1 MIRLLIVLTL
11 LASTSAYAQC
21 VCRCVNGTVQTLCR
35 SPLDMP
41 AICAP
46 QICPIVPPSIQP
58 IQTPTIPPIGTTA
71 CRKVPV
77 FMPNLGRY
85 EWVSVCR

>member
-1 MIRLLIVLTL
+1 MIRIIIALAL

-21 VCRCVNGTVQTLCR
+21 VCRCVNGSLQNLCR
-35 SPLDMP
+35 SPLDIP

-58 IQTPTIPPIGTTA
+58 IQPITIPRIGTTA

-77 FMPNLGRY
+77 FMPHLGRH
-85 EWVSVCR
+85 EWVTVCR

>member
-1 MIRLLIVLTL
+1 MIRLLIALAL

-21 VCRCVNGTVQTLCR
+21 VCRCVNGTVQPLCR
-35 SPLDMP
+35 SSLDMP
-41 AICAP
+41 PICAP

-58 IQTPTIPPIGTTA
+58 IQPPTIPPIGTTA

-77 FMPNLGRY
+77 FMPHLGRH
-85 EWVSVCR
+85 EWVTVCR